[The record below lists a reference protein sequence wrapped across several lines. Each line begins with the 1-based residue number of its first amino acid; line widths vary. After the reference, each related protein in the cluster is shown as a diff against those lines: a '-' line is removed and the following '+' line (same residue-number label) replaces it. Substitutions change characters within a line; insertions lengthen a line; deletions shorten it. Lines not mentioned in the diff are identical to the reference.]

1 MNTQNIRIRLKAFDH
16 RVLDASTK
24 EIVSTAKRTGARV
37 RGPIPLPTR
46 IEKFTVNRSPHVDK
60 KSREQFEIRT
70 HKRVLDIVDPTP
82 QTVDALMKLDL
93 AAGVDVEIKLKG
105 DLASVFDLFKGAH
118 EGQTPMRS
126 GIIAK
131 KLGMSRVF
139 TDAGGHVPVTVLQV
153 ESCQVVAHRTQEKNG
168 YTALQLGVGK
178 AKVKNVSKAERGR
191 FAVAHVEPKMRLA
204 EFRVEEDK
212 LIPVGA
218 EITADHFAVGQYVDV
233 TGVTIG
239 KGFAGP
245 MKRWNFRGLRAT
257 HGVSISHRSHGST
270 GGRQDPGKTWKNKK
284 MAGHMGTDRVTT
296 QNLRVVRTDPERGLI
311 LVEGAVPGSAGGWI
325 AVRDAVKKPLP
336 KDAPVPGKFRVH
348 SEAGAGAPSAEAAK
362 GE

>member
-1 MNTQNIRIRLKAFDH
+1 
-16 RVLDASTK
+16 
-24 EIVSTAKRTGARV
+24 
-37 RGPIPLPTR
+37 
-46 IEKFTVNRSPHVDK
+46 
-60 KSREQFEIRT
+60 
-70 HKRVLDIVDPTP
+70 
-82 QTVDALMKLDL
+82 
-93 AAGVDVEIKLKG
+93 
-105 DLASVFDLFKGAH
+105 
-118 EGQTPMRS
+118 MRS

-139 TDAGGHVPVTVLQV
+139 TDAGDHVPVTVLQV

-212 LIPVGA
+212 MIPVGA
-218 EITADHFAVGQYVDV
+218 EITADHFTVGQYVDV

-239 KGFAGP
+239 KGFAGG

-257 HGVSISHRSHGST
+257 HGVSVSHRSIGST

-284 MAGHMGTDRVTT
+284 MAGHMGTDQVTT
-296 QNLRVVRTDPERGLI
+296 QNLRVVRTDPDRGLI
-311 LVEGAVPGSAGGWI
+311 LVEGAVPGHAGGWI
-325 AVRDAVKKPLP
+325 AVRDAIKKPLP
-336 KDAPVPGKFRVH
+336 KDAPLPGKFRVQA
-348 SEAGAGAPSAEAAK
+348 EAGASAPSAEAAK